1 MRSRWMIAGA
11 AALLALA
18 VAIVYSQVPG
28 QAQTRL
34 DSLTVTKSV
43 DKPAVAP
50 GERVIYTVMI
60 NNTTGEPV
68 EVPSVVD
75 TLPGGFE
82 YIGLAWNSEW
92 ETEPWDSV
100 PPVIQWAGPMS
111 IGASDS
117 LALRYWVHVPESV
130 PLGPDPHTN
139 TVVVSE
145 TYQAE
150 AGLVV
155 GVGEVTLVKS
165 AIPTR
170 VSPGDAVIYT
180 LAFDNSGYVTM
191 PLDSVTDVLPPGVT
205 FEEMTANSDVPDP
218 PSGSTGTI
226 VWTGP
231 YAIDPQDQLLVQY
244 RTTMPTGDEPQVLSN
259 EASGLLGDGT
269 LVGPDSVDVK
279 VAPSHPMTVF
289 VPLIPR
295 DWAPA
300 VFEITKTADPTV
312 VYAETPGHLITYRV
326 VIANRGD
333 EPGELADIRDTL
345 PAGFTFNQML
355 AGSDISD
362 PPIGTTGEIVW
373 SGPFAMPGGS
383 SLTLVYQVRAATVPG
398 TYVNS
403 ANVTVL
409 EGMPPLA
416 PARATV
422 RAIEPILLEED
433 WESPSQ
439 HWRPFI
445 NYWRLRPGQWYTW
458 PGSGVGGSTALK
470 HACFIGFE
478 PDYTC
483 GSEGGAHDALLMYLG
498 PGSFDWADYRF
509 EVTARLNDPGVFQG
523 MWFRG
528 YWEESELNR
537 RYVTGYYLD
546 WRVNRQKDNI
556 RLARLPDSGDL
567 ADPVFLDVADYP
579 LTAGAWYRVAV
590 EVRGSNIKA
599 FINNQLVMNVD
610 DDKWPT
616 GTVGFFAYKVKE
628 GAWDNVLVEPL
639 E

>member
-1 MRSRWMIAGA
+1 MRSRWMIAA
-11 AALLALA
+11 AAPLLALA
-18 VAIVYSQVPG
+18 VVIVYSQGAG
-28 QAQTRL
+28 QAQTRV
-34 DSLTVTKSV
+34 DGLTVTKSV

-100 PPVIQWAGPMS
+100 PPVIQWAGPMT
-111 IGASDS
+111 IDAFDS

-130 PLGPDPHTN
+130 PLRPEPYTN

-145 TYQAE
+145 TYQDKAE
-150 AGLVV
+150 LVV

-165 AIPTR
+165 ATPTR
-170 VSPGDAVIYT
+170 VSPGDPVIYT
-180 LAFDNSGYVTM
+180 LTFDNSGYVTM

-205 FEEMTANSDVPDP
+205 FEEMTDASDIPDP

-226 VWTGP
+226 VWSGP
-231 YAIDPQDQLLVQY
+231 YAINPQDELLVQY
-244 RTTMPTGDEPQVLSN
+244 RTTMPAGDEPQVLSN
-259 EASGLLGDGT
+259 EAWGLLGDDT
-269 LVGPDSVDVK
+269 VVGPDSVDVR
-279 VAPSHPMTVF
+279 VAPSHPTTIF

-300 VFEITKTADPTV
+300 VFQITKTANPTV
-312 VYAETPGHLITYRV
+312 VYAESPGHLITYRV
-326 VIANRGD
+326 VIANKGD
-333 EPGELADIRDTL
+333 EPGELADIHDTL
-345 PAGFTFNQML
+345 PAGFTFDKML
-355 AGSDISD
+355 AGSDIST
-362 PPIGTTGEIVW
+362 PPTGTTGEIVW

-416 PARATV
+416 PAKATV

-433 WESPSQ
+433 WESPSTY
-439 HWRPFI
+439 WRPFT
-445 NYWRLRPGQWYTW
+445 NYWRLKPQQWYTA
-458 PGSGVGGSTALK
+458 PGAGVGPSTALK
-470 HACFIGFE
+470 HTCWRGFE

-483 GSEGGAHDALLMYLG
+483 GEDGGAHDALLMYLE
-498 PGSFDWADYRF
+498 PGSFNWADYRF
-509 EVTARLNDPGVFQG
+509 EVTARLNDTGVFQG

-528 YWEESELNR
+528 YWEESDLNR
-537 RYVTGYYLD
+537 QYVTGYYLD
-546 WRVNRQKDNI
+546 WRVNRLRDNI
-556 RLARLPDSGDL
+556 RLARLPASGDL
-567 ADPVFLDVADYP
+567 ADPSFLAVADYP
-579 LTAGAWYRVAV
+579 MSAGDWYRIKV
-590 EVRGSNIKA
+590 EVQGSNIKA
-599 FINNQLVMNVD
+599 FINNQLVINVND
-610 DDKWPT
+610 DTWPT
-616 GTVGFFAYKVKE
+616 GTVGFFAYKVME

-639 E
+639 Q